1 MSAMQPAKEN
11 MCRAEVHRM
20 AGHIAMLLP
29 ELETEKA
36 ETHFARPLTLAR
48 AAGKVLGVAR
58 HDEHGSVV
66 VYQGKRQQA
75 RDLLAPVYA
84 WFFR

>member
-29 ELETEKA
+29 ELENRVA
-36 ETHFARPLTLAR
+36 SI
-48 AAGKVLGVAR
+48 GK
-58 HDEHGSVV
+58 S
-66 VYQGKRQQA
+66 
-75 RDLLAPVYA
+75 
-84 WFFR
+84 

>member
-36 ETHFARPLTLAR
+36 ARPLTLAR

-58 HDEHGSVV
+58 HDEHGSAV
-66 VYQGKRQQA
+66 VYQGERQQA

-84 WFFR
+84 RFFR